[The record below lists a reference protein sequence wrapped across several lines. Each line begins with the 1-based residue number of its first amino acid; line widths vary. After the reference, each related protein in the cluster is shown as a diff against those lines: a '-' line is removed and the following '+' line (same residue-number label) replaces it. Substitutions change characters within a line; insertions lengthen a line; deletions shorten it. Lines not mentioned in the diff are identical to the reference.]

1 MIARRESQEESFKV
15 TQFAR
20 PPSSHDDS
28 PVAFTFM
35 KPKLPQMDF
44 SRKPTQNS
52 VAAAQ
57 RTTQETSVNTPQQ
70 FSPLNAGGNAKAV
83 SSHFPLLKFT
93 QSSVNTDSTPPP
105 VNHQEAVSARE
116 DLVVDP
122 DISNVSSRHSSKV
135 PEVADVPESPRL
147 VPQPLEISKEKSKN
161 RYNQQNR
168 RSRVSMINL
177 EGTSQKI
184 SEPIMSPLPNHRSS
198 LSDEDLLNVL
208 LLRQR
213 AQQEQRDLFRANE
226 AAKDQEIG
234 DLREVSHNLYQK
246 LQHLQDQDKAKEIEI
261 SRLHA
266 VVPRWEKKIQ
276 SLSRCLNTLLQDHRE
291 LMGSSKE
298 LKRKQE
304 DVQAEKAG
312 LVLMLKDLQEAVR
325 SDRGK
330 YSVINKVLLE
340 ARNHIG
346 LLEQRIKDHESKS
359 REDEG
364 LLREERH
371 RVQKLEAEIDKLT
384 TTYHALTT
392 AATNHRDTILEK
404 LSKVL
409 DIGIEAMGATQAQSQ
424 FELKALVNQCVDML
438 QKVHTM
444 ETVKPQDIRN
454 LDNFIRSFAQR

>member
-1 MIARRESQEESFKV
+1 
-15 TQFAR
+15 
-20 PPSSHDDS
+20 
-28 PVAFTFM
+28 M
-35 KPKLPQMDF
+35 KPKFPQMDF
-44 SRKPTQNS
+44 SRKPVQPS

-57 RTTQETSVNTPQQ
+57 RTTQETSVITPQQ
-70 FSPLNAGGNAKAV
+70 FSPLGAGDNAKAI
-83 SSHFPLLKFT
+83 SSHLPLSNAT
-93 QSSVNTDSTPPP
+93 QSPIIRNPPTPPI
-105 VNHQEAVSARE
+105 NHQEAILARE

-122 DISNVSSRHSSKV
+122 DIANVSSGHSLKV
-135 PEVADVPESPRL
+135 PEVADAPQSPKL
-147 VPQPLEISKEKSKN
+147 VSQLLEISKEKSKS
-161 RYNQQNR
+161 RRNQQNR
-168 RSRVSMINL
+168 RSRVRMINL

-184 SEPIMSPLPNHRSS
+184 SEPIMPPLPNQKSS

-246 LQHLQDQDKAKEIEI
+246 LQHLQDQDKAKEIEL

-298 LKRKQE
+298 LKKRQA

-312 LVLMLKDLQEAVR
+312 LVLMLDDLQEAVR
-325 SDRGK
+325 SDRCK
-330 YSVINKVLLE
+330 YSAINQVLLE

-346 LLEQRIKDHESKS
+346 LLEQRIKDQESQS
-359 REDEG
+359 RQGQG

-392 AATNHRDTILEK
+392 AVTNHRDTILEK

-409 DIGIEAMGATQAQSQ
+409 DIGIQAMGATQAQSQ

-444 ETVKPQDIRN
+444 ETVKPQDFGK
-454 LDNFIRSFAQR
+454 LDNSIRSFAQR